1 MTIDEETI
9 TQTVTLTQPA
19 ADAVRDVMAKKNLQ
33 GYALRLFISGGGCSG
48 YQYGLAFDNNIRT
61 EDLVIETDG
70 IKLVIDEVSIQYLN
84 GATVDY
90 VDGLTRSG
98 FKSLT
103 QCGYILWLWSEFNS
117 LKEIQTVVV
126 QAADNRRPFM
136 KASET
141 S

>member
-1 MTIDEETI
+1 MTIAEETI

-19 ADAVRDVMAKKNLQ
+19 ADAVRDVMAKKNLP

-48 YQYGLAFDNNIRT
+48 YQYGLAFDSNIRT

-90 VDGLTRSG
+90 VDGLTTSG
-98 FKSLT
+98 FKIINPNAASS
-103 QCGYILWLWSEFNS
+103 CGCGQSFNS
-117 LKEIQTVVV
+117 VEGNSNSGC
-126 QAADNRRPFM
+126 AGCG
-136 KASET
+136 
-141 S
+141 